1 MQQAQELFNW
11 LFGTMQGVLCLIGSG
26 MLFFFILAFLLER
39 KTHKL
44 YFHHPEK
51 EDEESYLDSLFNSD
65 KNEINSDKNETEEKD
80 SSTSK

>member
-65 KNEINSDKNETEEKD
+65 KNETEEKD